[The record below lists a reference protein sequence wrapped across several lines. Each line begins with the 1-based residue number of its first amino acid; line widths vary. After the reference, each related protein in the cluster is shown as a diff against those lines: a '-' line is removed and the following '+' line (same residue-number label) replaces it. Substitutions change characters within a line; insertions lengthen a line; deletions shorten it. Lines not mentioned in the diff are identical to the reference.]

1 LSRPGVPSD
10 DRGLTLGDGLFET
23 VLALDGALVALDAHL
38 ARLTRGC
45 SELGLPAPDLDAV
58 RALMAQAV
66 EPGPRIAVR
75 LTVTAG
81 SGGRGVDRPAA
92 PALRMIATA
101 APAPL
106 PEGPARLVTST
117 VRRNAGSPASRLK
130 TLAYLDNV
138 LARREARAAG
148 ADEALMLNGA
158 GAAACAS
165 VANIFW
171 TKGGRLCTPALDCGV
186 LAGVMRAADLAI
198 AGRQGVEVLE
208 VRSPPRAILEADGVF
223 LTNSLMGVRPVCEL
237 DGVRLGEGPLVET
250 LLRAVRAAGLA

>member
-1 LSRPGVPSD
+1 MPPVPSD

-23 VLALDGALVALDAHL
+23 VLAKGGALVLLDAHL
-38 ARLTRGC
+38 ARLARGC
-45 SELGLPAPDLDAV
+45 AELGLPAPDLDAARV
-58 RALMAQAV
+58 LMAPAA

-92 PALRMIATA
+92 PALRMIATS

-106 PEGPARLVTST
+106 PEGPARLATST

-158 GAAACAS
+158 GEAACAA

-171 TKGGRLCTPALDCGV
+171 IKGGRLFTPALDCGV
-186 LAGVMRAADLAI
+186 LAGVMRAEVMAI
-198 AGRQGVEVLE
+198 AGRRGVEVRE
-208 VRSPPRAILEADGVF
+208 VRSSPAAILEADGAF
-223 LTNSLMGVRPVCEL
+223 LTSSLVGVRPVCEL
-237 DGVRLGEGPLVET
+237 DGVGLGEDPLIEAFGA
-250 LLRAVRAAGLA
+250 AVRDAGLA

>member
-1 LSRPGVPSD
+1 MASRGIPAD

-23 VLALDGALVALDAHL
+23 VLALDGKLVALDAHL
-38 ARLTRGC
+38 ARLALGC
-45 SELGLPAPDLDAV
+45 AALGLPAPNLDAA

-81 SGGRGVDRPAA
+81 SGGRGVDRPQA
-92 PALRMIATA
+92 PVLRMIATA

-106 PEGPARLVTST
+106 PEGPARLVTSA

-158 GAAACAS
+158 GEAACAS

-171 TKGGRLCTPALDCGV
+171 IKAGRLCTPALDCGV
-186 LAGVMRAADLAI
+186 LAGVMRAEVLAI
-198 AGRQGVEVLE
+198 AARQGVETLE
-208 VRSPPRAILEADGVF
+208 VRASPQAILEADGVF
-223 LTNSLMGVRPVCEL
+223 LTNSLAGVRPVCAL
-237 DGVRLGEGPLVET
+237 DGVRLGEDPLT
-250 LLRAVRAAGLA
+250 AALSAAVRAAGLA